1 MKKFKHLF
9 FMCITLLMCAVAAIP
24 FLNGVSFSSMNADF
38 YYTIL
43 DSGMFT
49 ETLRLSN
56 HDYTINCYRI
66 KNHDDFIAVS
76 WGDSVTSA
84 PETIDIP
91 STITSNK
98 PTGSNVDY
106 TVVAIAR
113 AGFSRCKS
121 KTITIPQTVKDIREE
136 AFAYCQNLTSFQ
148 IPKDVT
154 QIAPSTFLDCRK
166 LSTLYYSANDG
177 KKTYTNSM
185 ITSFG
190 DHAFDSCV
198 SLRKVQCP
206 TSAVFFGQSCFQKC
220 ATLSAF
226 RFPLDNGQTGDNR
239 NVITVEDYAFADCMS
254 LQRVYFDINMLH
266 ISDYAFVDSKSDLT
280 FNFYDT
286 QANFPAS
293 LSSLWRNKK
302 ITFGTDVETGTD
314 YSTLVYDINY
324 NIDKPVDGGYP
335 GLTVSLSNSERKLDN
350 ARTNNTSVTVIP
362 GGGAKYATITR
373 FNTPDEEEW
382 MEGYYEDG
390 KLTIPDTVTVD
401 NTVYPVKVIAS
412 GAFENNDDI
421 TEVHFNQHLV
431 QICNKAFWHSNK
443 IEILNFDECE
453 DLVEI
458 SYSIFNDIITTAGKE
473 ENAVNADINKN
484 ATIAA
489 ANCNAV
495 LTSLT
500 LPNCLQYV
508 GNFAFFNFTRL
519 TKKLSFKTNES
530 QPTNLKLIGDYAFAV
545 YSDSSTNLNYL
556 GDIKPEID
564 LVLPNSLDDSVAP
577 LANIYHSYSYDR
589 KGGSANNYSTVNA
602 SIWNRVAINKNAFE
616 NQDGIRTV
624 KMESGG
630 TPHNISFGSNVFIRN
645 TGIVRFEASENL
657 CLLGNE
663 AFKQCSN
670 LREVFLT
677 GSRSKTNA
685 HGCNSSGVL
694 NSTTVANPWGVG
706 DGTNDLAQTRFLFNT
721 DAYYDLVIYV
731 KETGTGSYP
740 LNYPNDTSST
750 NNTWYTISTNNN
762 TANHYNTSDLG
773 NGKRAN
779 IPVYQV
785 DWTTSGNVKYWHIN
799 DGDSDELV
807 EFANGPRT
815 REQYNNGYISF
826 CKNSGGNY
834 VIARYFTDGSV
845 DDNNVAK
852 TIDLTSSTLSGM
864 NIVTIGHEAF
874 GGKACRGYYFVLPTS
889 ITKIE
894 ERAFYRSD
902 KSHGVRIVTF
912 KKNGTV
918 QTPEGSTSTFDQ
930 LVTTINGQT
939 ETNRSGYCCLPNS
952 VTRLER
958 AAFYNNFFG
967 SVELG
972 VALTFI
978 GNSAFGGNKA
988 NARIQSYLF
997 TDYDSTTTTDTNS
1010 AFLSANDGIYHK
1022 SKKILL
1028 HQATGK
1034 TGNMTVYTGTTYI
1047 GYRAAAGCRYS
1058 SITFDSA
1065 TERIY
1070 GQAFKNSTNLTT
1082 LINASNIKY
1091 ISDSGSYPTANT
1103 NYDKE
1108 DGSSAGNDNSAFEG
1122 CTSLKVDFSQMSNLI
1137 KIGSSSFKGCTNIV
1151 TGLTLSKTY
1160 SFSIYS
1166 ASTGNTTAATYPSN
1180 NIMDLSPLT
1189 SITNIGGNTFEN
1201 CSIDYVFTPNTT
1213 GTNYTTESK
1222 VTFGTDVFKNSGTRA
1237 RILCGETAQQAD
1249 QSGTSGLNPTK
1260 HYPNTSLRPSAT
1272 DYSKLYYRV
1281 HSTSD
1286 LVTANTTR
1294 RYWTAIDTGNSNEIS
1309 ILLFESRDDAEDWL
1323 SDTTNVNSQR
1333 HIL

>member
-1 MKKFKHLF
+1 MKRYKN
-9 FMCITLLMCAVAAIP
+9 ITLAFITLVVCASMAIP
-24 FLNGVSFSSMNADF
+24 FMNGSHVSSVDADF
-38 YYTIL
+38 TYTIL

-49 ETLRLSN
+49 HDITISNNTYTL
-56 HDYTINCYRI
+56 NCYRI
-66 KNHDDFIAVS
+66 KNYDNYIGIS
-76 WGDSVTSA
+76 WGSSNA
-84 PETIDIP
+84 PATIDIS

-98 PTGSNVDY
+98 PTGSNEDY
-106 TVVAIAR
+106 TIVAVAR
-113 AGFSRCKS
+113 AGFSHCTAS
-121 KTITIPQTVKDIREE
+121 TIKLPQTVVDIREE
-136 AFAYCQNLTSFQ
+136 AFAYCQNLTSFI

-154 QIAPSTFLDCRK
+154 QIAPSTFLDCRS
-166 LSTLYYSANDG
+166 LSSIYYSNEDG
-177 KKTYTNSM
+177 RKTLNNSK

-190 DHAFDSCV
+190 DHAFDSCIK
-198 SLRKVQCP
+198 LRKLQCP

-220 ATLSAF
+220 SALSIF
-226 RFPLDNGQTGDNR
+226 RFPLDNGEQGDDR
-239 NVITVEDYAFADCMS
+239 NIITIEDYAFADCLA
-254 LQRVYFDINMLH
+254 LQKVYFDINMQN
-266 ISDYAFVDSKSDLT
+266 ISDYAFADSKSDLT
-280 FNFYDT
+280 FFFYDT

-293 LSSLWRNKK
+293 LSAKWRNKK
-302 ITFGTDVETGTD
+302 ITFGSDADFD

-324 NIDKPVDGGYP
+324 NVDKPVDGGYP
-335 GLTVSLSNSERKLDN
+335 GLTVSLSNAERKLDN
-350 ARTNNTSVTVIP
+350 ARTNNTSVIIVP
-362 GGGAKYATITR
+362 GGGAQYATITK
-373 FNTPDEEEW
+373 FDTPDEDEW
-382 MEGYYEDG
+382 MEGYYENG
-390 KLTIPDTVTVD
+390 VLTIPDEVIIGNVH
-401 NTVYPVKVIAS
+401 YPIKVI
-412 GAFENNDDI
+412 GPNAFGENDDL

-431 QICNKAFWHSNK
+431 QICNRAFWHSNN
-443 IEILNFDECE
+443 IEILDFEECE
-453 DLVEI
+453 SLKEI
-458 SYSIFNDIITTAGKE
+458 SYSIFNDIIAKAGKE
-473 ENAVNADINKN
+473 EDATANDIVKD
-484 ATIAA
+484 ATIAD
-489 ANCNAV
+489 ANINKA

-500 LPNCLQYV
+500 LPNCLEYL
-508 GNFAFFNFTRL
+508 GNFAFFNFERL
-519 TKKLSFKTNES
+519 TKKLSFKTNPALPS
-530 QPTNLKLIGDYAFAV
+530 NLKIIGDYAFAV
-545 YSDSSTNLNYL
+545 FSDASTNNSYL
-556 GDIKPEID
+556 PSGIEAEMDVE
-564 LVLPNSLDDSVAP
+564 LPNSLDDAAAP
-577 LANIYHSYSYDR
+577 LANIYHSFSFDK
-589 KGGSANNYSTVNA
+589 KGGGGNAYPTVNA
-602 SIWNRVAINKNAFE
+602 SIWNRVAINKNAFD
-616 NQDGIRTV
+616 NQDGLRSI

-630 TPHNISFGSNVFIRN
+630 TPHDISFGSNIFVRN
-645 TGIVRFEASENL
+645 NGIIRFEASENL
-657 CLLGNE
+657 CLMGNE
-663 AFKQCSN
+663 VLKSCTN

-677 GSRSKTNA
+677 GSRSKNNT

-694 NSTTVANPWGVG
+694 NNTTVSNPWGVG
-706 DGTNDLAQTRFLFNT
+706 DGTNALAQTRYLFNT

-815 REQYNNGYISF
+815 PEQYNNGYISF

-918 QTPEGSTSTFDQ
+918 QTPEGSTSTFAQ

-958 AAFYNNFFG
+958 AAFYNNYFG

-1091 ISDSGSYPTANT
+1091 ISDSGSYPTANS
-1103 NYDKE
+1103 NYDKD
-1108 DGSSAGNDNSAFEG
+1108 DGSSASNDNSAFEG

-1151 TGLTLSKTY
+1151 TDLTLSKTY

-1189 SITNIGGNTFEN
+1189 SITNIGANTFEN

>member
-1 MKKFKHLF
+1 
-9 FMCITLLMCAVAAIP
+9 MCITLIMCAVAAIP
-24 FLNGVSFSSMNADF
+24 FLNGVSFSSVNADF

-66 KNHDDFIAVS
+66 KNHDDYIAVS

-84 PETIDIP
+84 PNTIEIP
-91 STITSNK
+91 ETITSNK

-121 KTITIPQTVKDIREE
+121 TTIKIPQTVKDIREE

-166 LSTLYYSANDG
+166 LATLYYSTEEG

-185 ITSFG
+185 ITTFG

-206 TSAVFFGQSCFQKC
+206 TSATLFGQSCFQKC
-220 ATLSAF
+220 TTLSVF
-226 RFPLDNGQTGDNR
+226 RFPLDNGETGDDR
-239 NVITVEDYAFADCMS
+239 NIITIEDYAFADCMS

-266 ISDYAFVDSKSDLT
+266 ISDYAFADSKSDLT
-280 FNFYDT
+280 FYFYDS
-286 QANFPAS
+286 QANFPTS

-302 ITFGTDVETGTD
+302 ITFGTDTETGTD

-350 ARTNNTSVTVIP
+350 CRDKNPTSVIVIP
-362 GGGAKYATITR
+362 GGGATYATITR

-390 KLTIPDTVTVD
+390 KLTIPDTVTV
-401 NTVYPVKVIAS
+401 NNVIYPVKVIGP

-431 QICNKAFWHSNK
+431 QICNKAFWHSNN
-443 IEILNFDECE
+443 IEIMNFDECE

-473 ENAVNADINKN
+473 ENAVNGDINKN

-489 ANCNAV
+489 ANCNAT
-495 LTSLT
+495 LTNLT
-500 LPNCLQYV
+500 LPNCLQYI

-530 QPTNLKLIGDYAFAV
+530 QPSNLKLIGDYAFAV
-545 YSDSSTNLNYL
+545 YSDGSTNNSYL
-556 GDIKPEID
+556 PNDVKPEID
-564 LVLPNSLDDSVAP
+564 LVLPNSLDDSYAP

-645 TGIVRFEASENL
+645 TGIIRFEASENL
-657 CLLGNE
+657 CLMGNE
-663 AFKQCSN
+663 TFKTCSN

-677 GSRSKTNA
+677 GSRSKTNT

-694 NSTTVANPWGVG
+694 DNTTVSNPWGVG

-721 DAYYDLVIYV
+721 DPYYDLVVYV
-731 KETGTGSYP
+731 KETATGSYP
-740 LNYPNDTSST
+740 LNYPNDTSG
-750 NNTWYTISTNNN
+750 NGYTWYTISTNNS
-762 TANHYNTSDLG
+762 TATHYNTSELG
-773 NGKRAN
+773 NGKRA
-779 IPVYQV
+779 IFPIYQV

-799 DGDSDELV
+799 DGGSNELLNID
-807 EFANGPRT
+807 NGPKT
-815 REQYNNGYISF
+815 TEQYDNGYISF
-826 CKNSGGNY
+826 CKNSSGNY
-834 VIARYFTDGSV
+834 VIARYFTNGSV
-845 DDNNVAK
+845 NDNNVAK

-874 GGKACRGYYFVLPTS
+874 GGKACRGYYFVLPTT

-912 KKNGTV
+912 KNNGTI
-918 QTPEGSTSTFDQ
+918 QTPEGSSSTFDQ
-930 LVTTINGQT
+930 LVTAINAQN
-939 ETNRSGYCCLPNS
+939 EANRSGYCCLPNS

-958 AAFYNNFFG
+958 ASFYNNFFG

-972 VALTFI
+972 IALTFI
-978 GNSAFGGNKA
+978 GNSAFAGNKS

-997 TDYDSTTTTDTNS
+997 TDYDDSTTTDTNS
-1010 AFLSANDGIYHK
+1010 AFLSVNDGIYHK
-1022 SKKILL
+1022 ANKILL
-1028 HQATGK
+1028 HQADGK
-1034 TGNMTVYTGTTYI
+1034 TGNMTVYAGTKYI
-1047 GYRAAAGCRYS
+1047 GYRSAPGCKYD

-1065 TERIY
+1065 TTHIY
-1070 GQAFKNSTNLTT
+1070 GQAFKNCSNLTT
-1082 LINASNIKY
+1082 LYNTSSLQY
-1091 ISDSGSYPTANT
+1091 IATSDNVPSSG

-1108 DGSSAGNDNSAFEG
+1108 DGASAGNDNSAFEG
-1122 CTSLKVDFSQMSNLI
+1122 CSNLKVDFSQMASLK
-1137 KIGSSSFKGCTNIV
+1137 KIGNTAFKSCTNIV
-1151 TGLTLSKTY
+1151 TGLTLSRTY
-1160 SFSIYS
+1160 SFSVYS
-1166 ASTGNTTAATYPSN
+1166 ASTGQPTTATYASSR
-1180 NIMDLSPLT
+1180 IMDLSYLT
-1189 SITNIGGNTFEN
+1189 GMTNFGNNVFES
-1201 CSIDYVFTPNTT
+1201 CGIDYVITPNTT
-1213 GTNYTTESK
+1213 GTSYNTESK
-1222 VTFGTDVFKNSGTRA
+1222 VKYGTDVFKSTNA
-1237 RILCGETAQQAD
+1237 RVLCGETAQQAD
-1249 QSGTSGLNPTK
+1249 QSGTSSLNPTS
-1260 HYPNTSLRPSAT
+1260 HYSNTSLRPSAT

-1281 HSTSD
+1281 HSSSD
-1286 LVTANTTR
+1286 LVDANTTR
-1294 RYWTAIDTGNSNEIS
+1294 RYWTAIDTGNANQIS
-1309 ILLFESRDDAEDWL
+1309 IILFESKDDAEDWL
-1323 SDTTNVNSQR
+1323 SDATNVNSQL
-1333 HIL
+1333 HTF